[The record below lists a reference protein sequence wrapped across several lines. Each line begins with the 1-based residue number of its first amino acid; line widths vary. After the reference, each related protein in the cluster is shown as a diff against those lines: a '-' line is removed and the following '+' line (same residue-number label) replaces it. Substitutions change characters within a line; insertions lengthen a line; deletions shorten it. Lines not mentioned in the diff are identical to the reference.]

1 MQDSDKIFVDIR
13 SLRKWFYVKRTFA
26 EAMRSMEEKVIKAVD
41 DVSFKIQKGS
51 VFVLAGESGS
61 GKTTVARLIL
71 RAIEPDSGSVFFDG
85 TDITKLDENELK
97 KFRINAQM
105 VHQDPYASL
114 DPRMRIMEIV
124 MEPLTVHKIGSKKE
138 QEEMVFKALEE
149 VRLEPVADLAYRY
162 PHMLSGGQRQR
173 VAIARALVLKPQFIV
188 ADEPVSMLD
197 ISVRAEILELMQNL
211 RNKHNITYLYIT
223 HDLSTARY
231 VGDQIA
237 IMYLGKIAEIGPID
251 KVLLNPLHPY
261 TQALIDAISEP
272 DPSNRLKE
280 KMVRI
285 KTETGIERVSTGCNF
300 YNRCPYAMDIC
311 KTEPKLIEVEDSH
324 YVSCFLYPK

>member
-1 MQDSDKIFVDIR
+1 MPDPFLRVQG
-13 SLRKWFYVKRTFA
+13 LRKWFPVKRSLFDIMHA
-26 EAMRSMEEKVIKAVD
+26 KADGFVKAVD
-41 DVSFKIQKGS
+41 DVSFEIERES
-51 VFVLAGESGS
+51 IFVLAGESGS

-71 RAIEPDSGSVFFDG
+71 RAIEPDAGNVFVDNV
-85 TDITKLDENELK
+85 DVTKLKENELK

-105 VHQDPYASL
+105 VHQDPYASI
-114 DPRMRIMEIV
+114 DPRMRIFDIV

-138 QEEMVFKALEE
+138 QGERAMKALEE
-149 VRLEPVADLAYRY
+149 VRLEPASDIAYRY

-173 VAIARALVLKPQFIV
+173 VAIARALVLKPKFIV

-197 ISVRAEILELMQNL
+197 ISIRAEILELMQNL
-211 RNKHNITYLYIT
+211 QKKHNITYLYIT

-231 VGDQIA
+231 IGRDIA
-237 IMYLGKIAEIGPID
+237 IMYLGKIVEKGPID

-272 DPSNRLKE
+272 DPSNRLVE
-280 KMVRI
+280 KKVRI
-285 KTETGIERVSTGCNF
+285 KTETGKEVRHGGCNF
-300 YNRCPYAMDIC
+300 EPRCPYAMDVC
-311 KTEPKLIEVEDSH
+311 KTEPKLLEVEDSH